1 MKIAIITDDAASFT
15 KEEASKLGITILR
28 MPMIING
35 EVYFQDENIDED
47 TFIKK
52 LEGGEDC
59 STSQP
64 SPGEVMD
71 LWRKLLKDH
80 DQIVHIPMSSG
91 LSATCTT
98 ATQLAQDEEFKGKVF
113 IVDNHRIEPTL
124 KESVRDA
131 VKLAQSGKTAQEIQQ
146 ILNNDGPNSSIY
158 IMVNTLKYLKK
169 GGRITPAAALLGG
182 ALHLKPVLS
191 IFGGKL
197 DAYAKAIGVKKAKQ
211 VMIDAIKK
219 DLETK
224 FKGVPKSEL
233 YFSIAYSQNL
243 DEAKQFEKEF
253 KEAIGI
259 DQVELNTLSCL
270 IVTHTGPGILA
281 CTVAKRSG
289 SN

>member
-259 DQVELNTLSCL
+259 DQIELNTLSCL

-281 CTVAKRSG
+281 CTVAKRSS

>member
-28 MPMIING
+28 MPLIING

-52 LEGGEDC
+52 LESGEDC

-91 LSATCTT
+91 LSATCAT
-98 ATQLAQDEEFKGKVF
+98 ASQLAQDEEFKGKVF

-131 VKLAQSGKTAQEIQQ
+131 VSLVQSGKSAEEIQQ
-146 ILNNDGPNSSIY
+146 ILNTDGPNSSIY

-211 VMIDAIKK
+211 VMIDAVKK

-224 FKGVPKSEL
+224 FKDVPKSKL

-259 DQVELNTLSCL
+259 ENVELNTLSCL
-270 IVTHTGPGILA
+270 IVTHTGPGVLA
-281 CTVAKRSG
+281 CTVTKKSD
-289 SN
+289 

>member
-28 MPMIING
+28 MPLIING

-52 LEGGEDC
+52 LESGEDC

-91 LSATCTT
+91 LSATCAT
-98 ATQLAQDEEFKGKVF
+98 ASQLAQDEEFKGKVF

-131 VKLAQSGKTAQEIQQ
+131 VSLVQSGKSAEEIQQ
-146 ILNNDGPNSSIY
+146 ILNTDGPNSSIY

-211 VMIDAIKK
+211 VMIDAVKK

-224 FKGVPKSEL
+224 FKDVPKSKL

-259 DQVELNTLSCL
+259 ENIELNTLSCL
-270 IVTHTGPGILA
+270 IVTHTGPGVLA
-281 CTVAKRSG
+281 CTVTKKSD
-289 SN
+289 

>member
-28 MPMIING
+28 MPLIING

-52 LEGGEDC
+52 LESGEDC

-91 LSATCTT
+91 LSATCAT
-98 ATQLAQDEEFKGKVF
+98 ASQLAQDEEFKGKVF

-131 VKLAQSGKTAQEIQQ
+131 VSLVQSGKSAEEIQQ
-146 ILNNDGPNSSIY
+146 ILNADGPNSSIY

-211 VMIDAIKK
+211 VMIDAVKK

-224 FKGVPKSEL
+224 FKDVPKSKL

-259 DQVELNTLSCL
+259 ENVELNTLSCL
-270 IVTHTGPGILA
+270 IVTHTGPGVLA
-281 CTVAKRSG
+281 CTVTKK

>member
-15 KEEASKLGITILR
+15 KEEASKLGIIILR

-281 CTVAKRSG
+281 CTVAKRSS

>member
-28 MPMIING
+28 MPLIING

-52 LEGGEDC
+52 LESGEDC

-91 LSATCTT
+91 LSATCAT
-98 ATQLAQDEEFKGKVF
+98 ASQLAQDEEFKGKVF

-131 VKLAQSGKTAQEIQQ
+131 VSLVQSGKSAEEIQQ
-146 ILNNDGPNSSIY
+146 ILNTDGPNSSIY

-281 CTVAKRSG
+281 CTVAKRSS

>member
-281 CTVAKRSG
+281 CTVTKKSS

>member
-28 MPMIING
+28 MPLIING

-52 LEGGEDC
+52 LESGDDC

-91 LSATCTT
+91 LSATCAT
-98 ATQLAQDEEFKGKVF
+98 ASQLAQDEEFKGKVF

-131 VKLAQSGKTAQEIQQ
+131 VSLVQSGKSAEEIQQ
-146 ILNNDGPNSSIY
+146 ILNSDGPNSSIY

-211 VMIDAIKK
+211 VMIDAVKK

-224 FKGVPKSEL
+224 FKDVPKSKL

-259 DQVELNTLSCL
+259 ENIELNTLSCL
-270 IVTHTGPGILA
+270 IVTHTGPGVLA
-281 CTVAKRSG
+281 CTVTKK

>member
-80 DQIVHIPMSSG
+80 DQIIHIPMSSG
-91 LSATCTT
+91 LSATCPT

-281 CTVAKRSG
+281 CTVAKRSS

>member
-1 MKIAIITDDAASFT
+1 MKIAIITDDAASFA

-28 MPMIING
+28 MPLIING
-35 EVYFQDENIDED
+35 EVYFQDENIDEN

-52 LEGGEDC
+52 LESGEDC

-91 LSATCTT
+91 LSATCAT
-98 ATQLAQDEEFKGKVF
+98 ASQLAQDEEFKGKVF

-131 VKLAQSGKTAQEIQQ
+131 VKLAQSGKSAEEIQQ
-146 ILNNDGPNSSIY
+146 ILNTDGPNSSIY

-224 FKGVPKSEL
+224 FKDVPKSEL

-259 DQVELNTLSCL
+259 ESVELNTLSCL
-270 IVTHTGPGILA
+270 IVTHTGPGVLA
-281 CTVAKRSG
+281 CTITKK

>member
-28 MPMIING
+28 MPLIING

-52 LEGGEDC
+52 LESGEDC

-91 LSATCTT
+91 LSATCAT
-98 ATQLAQDEEFKGKVF
+98 ASQLAQDEEFKGKVF

-131 VKLAQSGKTAQEIQQ
+131 VSLVQSGKSAEEIQQ
-146 ILNNDGPNSSIY
+146 ILNTDGPNSSIY

-211 VMIDAIKK
+211 VMIDAVKK

-224 FKGVPKSEL
+224 FKNVPKSEL

-259 DQVELNTLSCL
+259 ENVELNTLSCL
-270 IVTHTGPGILA
+270 IVTHTGPGVLA
-281 CTVAKRSG
+281 CTVTKK

>member
-28 MPMIING
+28 MPLIING

-52 LEGGEDC
+52 LESGEDC

-91 LSATCTT
+91 LSATCAT
-98 ATQLAQDEEFKGKVF
+98 ASQLAQDEEFKGKVF

-131 VKLAQSGKTAQEIQQ
+131 VSLVQSGKSAEEIQQ
-146 ILNNDGPNSSIY
+146 ILNSDGPNSSIY

-211 VMIDAIKK
+211 VMIDAVKK

-224 FKGVPKSEL
+224 FKDVPKSKL

-259 DQVELNTLSCL
+259 ENVELNTLSCL
-270 IVTHTGPGILA
+270 IVTHTGPGVLA
-281 CTVAKRSG
+281 CTVTKKSD
-289 SN
+289 

>member
-71 LWRKLLKDH
+71 LWKKLLKDH

-270 IVTHTGPGILA
+270 IVTHTGPGILT
-281 CTVAKRSG
+281 CTVAKRSS

>member
-28 MPMIING
+28 MPLIING

-52 LEGGEDC
+52 LESGEDC

-91 LSATCTT
+91 LSATCAT
-98 ATQLAQDEEFKGKVF
+98 ASQLAQDEEFKGKVF

-131 VKLAQSGKTAQEIQQ
+131 VSLVQSGKSAEEIQQ
-146 ILNNDGPNSSIY
+146 ILNSDGPNSSIY

-211 VMIDAIKK
+211 VMIDAVKK

-224 FKGVPKSEL
+224 FKDVPKSKL

-259 DQVELNTLSCL
+259 ENVELNTLSCL
-270 IVTHTGPGILA
+270 IVTHTGPGVLA
-281 CTVAKRSG
+281 CTVTKK

>member
-28 MPMIING
+28 MPLIING

-52 LEGGEDC
+52 LESGEDC

-71 LWRKLLKDH
+71 LWRKLLKGH

-91 LSATCTT
+91 LSATCAT
-98 ATQLAQDEEFKGKVF
+98 ASQLAQDKEFKGKVF

-131 VKLAQSGKTAQEIQQ
+131 VSLVQSGKSAEEIQQ
-146 ILNNDGPNSSIY
+146 ILNTDGPNSSIY

-211 VMIDAIKK
+211 VMIDAVKK

-224 FKGVPKSEL
+224 FKNVPKSEL

-259 DQVELNTLSCL
+259 ENVELNTLSCL
-270 IVTHTGPGILA
+270 IVTHTGPGVLA
-281 CTVAKRSG
+281 CTVTKK

>member
-91 LSATCTT
+91 LSATCPT
-98 ATQLAQDEEFKGKVF
+98 ATQLAQDEEFKGRVF

-281 CTVAKRSG
+281 CTVAKRSS

>member
-28 MPMIING
+28 MPLIING

-52 LEGGEDC
+52 LESGEDC

-91 LSATCTT
+91 LSATCAT
-98 ATQLAQDEEFKGKVF
+98 ASQLAQDEEFKGKVF

-131 VKLAQSGKTAQEIQQ
+131 VSLVQSGKSAEEIQQ
-146 ILNNDGPNSSIY
+146 ILNTDGPNSSIY

-191 IFGGKL
+191 ILGGKL

-211 VMIDAIKK
+211 VMIDAVKK

-224 FKGVPKSEL
+224 FKDVPKSKL

-259 DQVELNTLSCL
+259 ENVELNTLSCL
-270 IVTHTGPGILA
+270 IVTHTGPGVLA
-281 CTVAKRSG
+281 CTVTKK

>member
-28 MPMIING
+28 MPLIING

-52 LEGGEDC
+52 LESGEDC

-91 LSATCTT
+91 LSATCAT
-98 ATQLAQDEEFKGKVF
+98 ASQLAQDEEFKGKVF

-131 VKLAQSGKTAQEIQQ
+131 VSLVQSGKSAEEIQQ
-146 ILNNDGPNSSIY
+146 ILNTDGPNSSIY

-197 DAYAKAIGVKKAKQ
+197 DAYAKAIGIKKAKQ
-211 VMIDAIKK
+211 VMIDAVKK

-224 FKGVPKSEL
+224 FKDVPKSKL

-259 DQVELNTLSCL
+259 ENVELNTLSCL
-270 IVTHTGPGILA
+270 IVTHTGPGVLA
-281 CTVAKRSG
+281 CTVTKK

>member
-28 MPMIING
+28 MPLIING

-52 LEGGEDC
+52 LESGEDC

-91 LSATCTT
+91 LSATCAT
-98 ATQLAQDEEFKGKVF
+98 ASQLAQDEEFKGKVF

-131 VKLAQSGKTAQEIQQ
+131 VSLVQSGKSAEEIQQ
-146 ILNNDGPNSSIY
+146 ILNSDGPNSSIY

-211 VMIDAIKK
+211 VMIDAVKK

-224 FKGVPKSEL
+224 FKDVPKSKL

-259 DQVELNTLSCL
+259 ENVELNTLSCL
-270 IVTHTGPGILA
+270 IVTHTGPGVLS
-281 CTVAKRSG
+281 CTVTKKSD
-289 SN
+289 

>member
-71 LWRKLLKDH
+71 LWRKLLKDR

-281 CTVAKRSG
+281 CTVAKRSS

>member
-28 MPMIING
+28 MPLIING

-52 LEGGEDC
+52 LESGEDC

-91 LSATCTT
+91 LSATCAT
-98 ATQLAQDEEFKGKVF
+98 ASQLAQDEEFKGKVF

-131 VKLAQSGKTAQEIQQ
+131 VSLVQSGKSAEEIQQ
-146 ILNNDGPNSSIY
+146 ILNTDGPNSSIY

-211 VMIDAIKK
+211 VMIDAVKK

-224 FKGVPKSEL
+224 FKDVPKSKL

-259 DQVELNTLSCL
+259 ENVELNTLSCL
-270 IVTHTGPGILA
+270 IVTHTGPGVLA
-281 CTVAKRSG
+281 CTITKK

>member
-28 MPMIING
+28 MPLIING

-52 LEGGEDC
+52 LESGEDC

-71 LWRKLLKDH
+71 LWRKLLKGH

-91 LSATCTT
+91 LSATCAT
-98 ATQLAQDEEFKGKVF
+98 ASQLAQDEEFKGKVF

-131 VKLAQSGKTAQEIQQ
+131 VSLVQSGKSAEEIQQ
-146 ILNNDGPNSSIY
+146 ILNTDGPNSSIY

-211 VMIDAIKK
+211 VMIDAVKK

-224 FKGVPKSEL
+224 FKDVPKSKL

-259 DQVELNTLSCL
+259 ENVELNTLSCL
-270 IVTHTGPGILA
+270 IVTHTGPGVLA
-281 CTVAKRSG
+281 CTVTKKSD
-289 SN
+289 

>member
-28 MPMIING
+28 MPLIING

-52 LEGGEDC
+52 LESGEDC

-91 LSATCTT
+91 LSATCAT
-98 ATQLAQDEEFKGKVF
+98 ASQLAQDEEFKGKVF

-131 VKLAQSGKTAQEIQQ
+131 VSLVQSGKSAEEIQQ
-146 ILNNDGPNSSIY
+146 ILNTDGPNSSIY

-211 VMIDAIKK
+211 VMIDAVKK

-224 FKGVPKSEL
+224 FKDVPKSKL

-259 DQVELNTLSCL
+259 ENVELNTLSCL
-270 IVTHTGPGILA
+270 IVTHTGPGVLA
-281 CTVAKRSG
+281 CTVTKK

>member
-28 MPMIING
+28 MPLIING

-52 LEGGEDC
+52 LESGEDC

-91 LSATCTT
+91 LSATCAT
-98 ATQLAQDEEFKGKVF
+98 ASQLAQDEEFKGKVF
-113 IVDNHRIEPTL
+113 IIDNHRIEPTL

-131 VKLAQSGKTAQEIQQ
+131 VSLVQSGRSAEEIQQ
-146 ILNNDGPNSSIY
+146 ILNTDGPNSSIY

-211 VMIDAIKK
+211 VMIDAVKK

-224 FKGVPKSEL
+224 FKDVPKSEL
-233 YFSIAYSQNL
+233 YFSIAYSKNL

-253 KEAIGI
+253 KETIGI
-259 DQVELNTLSCL
+259 ENVELSTLSCL
-270 IVTHTGPGILA
+270 IVTHTGPGVLA
-281 CTVAKRSG
+281 CTVTKK

>member
-28 MPMIING
+28 MPLIING

-52 LEGGEDC
+52 LESGEGC

-91 LSATCTT
+91 LSATCAT
-98 ATQLAQDEEFKGKVF
+98 ASQLAQDEEFKGKVF

-131 VKLAQSGKTAQEIQQ
+131 VSLVQSGKSAEEIQQ
-146 ILNNDGPNSSIY
+146 ILNTDGPNSSIY

-211 VMIDAIKK
+211 VMIDAVKK

-224 FKGVPKSEL
+224 FKDVPKSKL

-259 DQVELNTLSCL
+259 ENVKLNTLSCL
-270 IVTHTGPGILA
+270 IVTHTGPGVLA
-281 CTVAKRSG
+281 CTVTKKSD
-289 SN
+289 

>member
-35 EVYFQDENIDED
+35 KVYFQDENIDED

-98 ATQLAQDEEFKGKVF
+98 ATQLAQDEEFKGEVF

-281 CTVAKRSG
+281 CTVAKRSS

>member
-28 MPMIING
+28 MPLIING

-52 LEGGEDC
+52 LESGEDC

-91 LSATCTT
+91 LSATCAT
-98 ATQLAQDEEFKGKVF
+98 ASQLAQDEEFKGKVF

-131 VKLAQSGKTAQEIQQ
+131 VSLVQSGKSAEEIQQ
-146 ILNNDGPNSSIY
+146 ILNTDGPNSSIY

-211 VMIDAIKK
+211 VMIDAVKK

-224 FKGVPKSEL
+224 FKDVPKSKL

-259 DQVELNTLSCL
+259 ENVELNTLSCL
-270 IVTHTGPGILA
+270 IVTHPGPGVLA
-281 CTVAKRSG
+281 CTVTKKSD
-289 SN
+289 

>member
-98 ATQLAQDEEFKGKVF
+98 ATQLAQDEEFKGRVF

-281 CTVAKRSG
+281 CTVAKRSS

>member
-71 LWRKLLKDH
+71 LWRKLLKDY

-281 CTVAKRSG
+281 CTVAKRSS

>member
-15 KEEASKLGITILR
+15 KEGASKLGITILR
-28 MPMIING
+28 MPLIING
-35 EVYFQDENIDED
+35 EVYFQDENIDEN

-52 LEGGEDC
+52 LESGEDC

-71 LWRKLLKDH
+71 LWRKLLKDY

-91 LSATCTT
+91 LSATCAT
-98 ATQLAQDEEFKGKVF
+98 ASQLAQDEEFKGKVF

-131 VKLAQSGKTAQEIQQ
+131 VKLAQSGKCAEEIQQ
-146 ILNNDGPNSSIY
+146 ILNTDGPNSSIY

-224 FKGVPKSEL
+224 FKDVPKSEL

-259 DQVELNTLSCL
+259 ESVELNTLSCL
-270 IVTHTGPGILA
+270 IVTHTGPGVLA
-281 CTVAKRSG
+281 CTITKK

>member
-71 LWRKLLKDH
+71 LWRKLLKNH

-281 CTVAKRSG
+281 CTVAKRSS

>member
-28 MPMIING
+28 MPLIING

-52 LEGGEDC
+52 LESGEDC

-91 LSATCTT
+91 LSATCAT
-98 ATQLAQDEEFKGKVF
+98 ASQLAQDKEFKGKVF

-131 VKLAQSGKTAQEIQQ
+131 VSLVQSGKSAEEIQQ
-146 ILNNDGPNSSIY
+146 ILNTDGPNSSIY

-211 VMIDAIKK
+211 VMIDAVKK

-224 FKGVPKSEL
+224 FKDVPKSKL

-259 DQVELNTLSCL
+259 ENVELSTLSCL
-270 IVTHTGPGILA
+270 IVTHTGPGVLA
-281 CTVAKRSG
+281 CTVTKK

>member
-28 MPMIING
+28 MPLIING

-52 LEGGEDC
+52 LESGEDC

-91 LSATCTT
+91 LSATCAT
-98 ATQLAQDEEFKGKVF
+98 ASQLAQDKEFKGKVF

-131 VKLAQSGKTAQEIQQ
+131 VSLVQSGKSAEEIQQ
-146 ILNNDGPNSSIY
+146 ILNTDGPNSSIY

-211 VMIDAIKK
+211 VMIDAVKK

-224 FKGVPKSEL
+224 FKDVPKSEL

-259 DQVELNTLSCL
+259 ENVELNTLSCL
-270 IVTHTGPGILA
+270 IVTHTGPGVLA
-281 CTVAKRSG
+281 CTVTKK

>member
-281 CTVAKRSG
+281 CTVAKRSS

>member
-28 MPMIING
+28 MPLIING

-52 LEGGEDC
+52 LESGEDC

-91 LSATCTT
+91 LSATCAT
-98 ATQLAQDEEFKGKVF
+98 ASQLAQDKEFKGKVF

-131 VKLAQSGKTAQEIQQ
+131 VSLVQSGKSAEEIQQ
-146 ILNNDGPNSSIY
+146 ILNTDGPNSSIY

-211 VMIDAIKK
+211 VMIDAVKK

-224 FKGVPKSEL
+224 FKNVPKSEL

-259 DQVELNTLSCL
+259 ENVELNTLSCL
-270 IVTHTGPGILA
+270 IVTHTGPGVLA
-281 CTVAKRSG
+281 CTVTKK

>member
-191 IFGGKL
+191 IFGRKL

-281 CTVAKRSG
+281 CTVAKRSS